1 MVQILRAELVA
12 NPGAALGESPL
23 AEGSDNLR
31 WIDMPAGAV
40 WNTVISTGRSEKI
53 VHAGPLGCI
62 ARAGDGGLL
71 LASGD
76 SVEHC
81 SLGGSASAPIRLF
94 EDSGLR
100 LNDGK
105 IDPWGRLV
113 VGSACVDG
121 TRERGHLYT
130 IGPDSSVAISR
141 GGITMS
147 NGLDWSPDR
156 RRFYHVDTP
165 RQRIDLY
172 EVDPDDGQVLGQAV
186 FAEIRAG
193 RGLPDG
199 LTVDAEG
206 RLWLAVW
213 GSGCVIGFDPSG
225 VEFARITVPVP
236 NVTSCGFGGPALEI
250 LFITTAANSAS
261 DPDDAA
267 LGGALFACRT
277 AVSGQPAR
285 RFGALAGS

>member
-1 MVQILRAELVA
+1 MVQILTAELVA

-23 AEGSDNLR
+23 AEGCDHVR
-31 WIDMPAGAV
+31 WIDMPTGAV
-40 WNTVISTGRSEKI
+40 WNTVISTGRSEKM
-53 VHAGPLGCI
+53 VHPGPLGCI
-62 ARAGDGGLL
+62 AAAGDGGLL

-76 SVEHC
+76 SIEHC
-81 SLGGSASAPIRLF
+81 SLGGPASTSIRLF
-94 EDSGLR
+94 QDPDLR

-113 VGSACVDG
+113 VGSACIDG
-121 TRERGHLYT
+121 TRERGHLYMV
-130 IGPDSSVAISR
+130 GADSSVAVIR

-165 RQRIDLY
+165 RQRIDRY
-172 EVDPDDGQVLGQAV
+172 EVAADDGQLLGNSV
-186 FAEIRAG
+186 FAEIAAG

-206 RLWLAVW
+206 CLWLAVW

-225 VEFARITVPVP
+225 TEFARITVPVP
-236 NVTSCGFGGPALEI
+236 NVTSCGFGGPAQEI
-250 LFITTAANSAS
+250 LFITTATDNATN
-261 DPDDAA
+261 PKNAA
-267 LGGALFACRT
+267 LGGALFACRPGS
-277 AVSGQPAR
+277 VGQPAR